1 MNGESNLI
9 KLAVEGVASEEGHV
23 RFDEFLQKLEDL
35 LIALNDVDRIV
46 GNTQRPALYYRLVD
60 VSHGSEVAI
69 TLEPVVRQRMPAARA
84 AREINARHTRFFKEL
99 SAIKMNEPVSPD
111 VDERL
116 LERLRDLVEGI
127 GRTFQRASISN
138 SESRV
143 DLDETFETNVRKL
156 LAEEDSSYGG
166 VEGKLD
172 AVNIHGALRRFWIYP
187 RLGADRIRCDFLPG
201 TADEI
206 RDALGH
212 YIRVEGIKYFRA
224 PNPYPYRI
232 AVRDFEILDT
242 EEATALVD
250 LRGIAPGATGHMSAV
265 DFVRAIRDEWD

>member
-1 MNGESNLI
+1 MNGESKLI
-9 KLAVEGVASEEGHV
+9 KLEVEGVASEQGHV

-46 GNTQRPALYYRLVD
+46 GNTQRPALYYRVVD

-69 TLEPVVRQRMPAARA
+69 TLEPVMRQQMPEARA
-84 AREINARHTRFFKEL
+84 VIEINARHDRFFKEL

-138 SESRV
+138 FESRV
-143 DLDETFETNVRKL
+143 DLDATFETNIRKL

-172 AVNIHGALRRFWIYP
+172 AVNIHGVLRRFWIYP
-187 RLGADRIRCDFLPG
+187 RIGADRIRCDFLPG

-242 EEATALVD
+242 EERTNLVD
-250 LRGIAPGATGHMSAV
+250 LRGIAPRATGQLSSV
-265 DFVRAIRDEWD
+265 DFVRTIRDEWD